1 MSLSPNQRILLN
13 FLASYGRTLYG
24 VLCGLISGRWAL
36 MALGEVDY
44 GLLGLI
50 GGLVGFVSFFNG
62 VLSTAVSRFYAIS
75 IGAVQAGEKDA
86 LETCRKWFNTA
97 LLIHTIVPLVLI
109 AVGYPLGMYAVRH
122 WLVIPPDR
130 ISACGWLWRFTCIS
144 CFLGMVSVPWNSF
157 YYAKQMIAELTL
169 YSVVTTTLNVIFLH
183 YIVNHPGDWL
193 VAEGLWLCLIAVVPG
208 LLISAR
214 ALLTFPECQF
224 RASYLWSPRR
234 LKQLFS
240 FSGWQLFGAT
250 GALLRGQ
257 GMAVLMNRF
266 FGPAANAASTVA
278 NHISSKTC
286 LISSSFMGALGPAIA
301 NACGAKDYVRMR
313 KLAFSCSKY
322 GTALTLLLAL
332 PLAIELPLL
341 VQYWLKTPP
350 QYAVGLCWCVLGVTV
365 IDQTSTGHMMAVNA
379 KGKIALYQAVLGSFL
394 ILTLPIAWLLI
405 LAGAGVYAIGYGA
418 LIGTALCAWGRVFF
432 ARHLVGMSLR
442 HWVTALLL
450 PLSLLIL
457 LSLGAGSLSRFLLPP
472 SPLRILLSASLTEA
486 TFLLASWKYLFAPEE
501 REYLLQKAR
510 PLWHRWKGNRK

>member
-1 MSLSPNQRILLN
+1 
-13 FLASYGRTLYG
+13 
-24 VLCGLISGRWAL
+24 
-36 MALGEVDY
+36 MA
-44 GLLGLI
+44 
-50 GGLVGFVSFFNG
+50 
-62 VLSTAVSRFYAIS
+62 
-75 IGAVQAGEKDA
+75 
-86 LETCRKWFNTA
+86 
-97 LLIHTIVPLVLI
+97 
-109 AVGYPLGMYAVRH
+109 
-122 WLVIPPDR
+122 
-130 ISACGWLWRFTCIS
+130 
-144 CFLGMVSVPWNSF
+144 
-157 YYAKQMIAELTL
+157 
-169 YSVVTTTLNVIFLH
+169 TTTLNVIFLH

-234 LKQLFS
+234 LKELFS

-250 GALLRGQ
+250 GALLRDQ

-313 KLAFSCSKY
+313 KLAFSCCKY

-365 IDQTSTGHMMAVNA
+365 IDQTSPRSSESLLKTGTQNLSPPCHSSV
-379 KGKIALYQAVLGSFL
+379 IWYS
-394 ILTLPIAWLLI
+394 
-405 LAGAGVYAIGYGA
+405 AGYSSPEI
-418 LIGTALCAWGRVFF
+418 
-432 ARHLVGMSLR
+432 SLR
-442 HWVTALLL
+442 L
-450 PLSLLIL
+450 PHTTRQNT
-457 LSLGAGSLSRFLLPP
+457 SLS
-472 SPLRILLSASLTEA
+472 STQA
-486 TFLLASWKYLFAPEE
+486 
-501 REYLLQKAR
+501 
-510 PLWHRWKGNRK
+510 